1 MNKGERKVTS
11 DTKEQWI
18 TFTNTGS
25 TMDYNARLSEEETDT
40 YNKINN
46 TINDYMAQTVP
57 KLIKEGLSGWDDY
70 VSKIDSYDPE
80 PMCEIYQKYVDEVRS
95 LENSAS

>member
-25 TMDYNARLSEEETDT
+25 TMDYNARLTEEETDT

-57 KLIKEGLSGWDDY
+57 KLIKEGLSDWDDY